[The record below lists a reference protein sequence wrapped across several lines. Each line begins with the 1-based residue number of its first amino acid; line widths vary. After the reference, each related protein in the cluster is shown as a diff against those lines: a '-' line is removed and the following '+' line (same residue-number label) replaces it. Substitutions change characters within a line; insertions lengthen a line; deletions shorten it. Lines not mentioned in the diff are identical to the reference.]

1 MRFHFRYIAYFY
13 TMCNTPAREYDLAL
27 VTHANTVSE
36 VKPLQGNLRI
46 PGIYMIYKDF
56 YFFFFFFYLHITFV
70 KTFVRTAH
78 YHEFMSDHYLKYQT
92 RTTHTKATGK
102 IPNAPNLRIPTG

>member
-1 MRFHFRYIAYFY
+1 MRFHFWYIAYFY

-56 YFFFFFFYLHITFV
+56 YFFFFFLP
-70 KTFVRTAH
+70 AH
-78 YHEFMSDHYLKYQT
+78 HLCENLCKDRSLSRIHE
-92 RTTHTKATGK
+92 
-102 IPNAPNLRIPTG
+102 